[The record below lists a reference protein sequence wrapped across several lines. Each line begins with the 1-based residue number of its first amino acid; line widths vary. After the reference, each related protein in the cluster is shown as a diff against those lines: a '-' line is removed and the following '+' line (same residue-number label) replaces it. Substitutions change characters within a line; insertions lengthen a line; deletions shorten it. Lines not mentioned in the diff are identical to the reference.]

1 MSYTAAQQTAIINAM
16 PSKAT
21 ATIGGVSIQVDFR
34 TESMPV
40 MFDDG
45 SIEQG
50 KPYCIATSADV
61 AARSID
67 HGAALVIGS
76 TTWYCIGKTQ
86 KQDGMY
92 RLILSKTA

>member
-1 MSYTAAQQTAIINAM
+1 MLSAADQTAIIAGM

-21 ATIGGVSIQVDFR
+21 ATIATVAITVDFR
-34 TESMPV
+34 TESEPV
-40 MFDDG
+40 VYSDG

-50 KPYCIATSADV
+50 KPYCIATAADV

-67 HGAALVIGS
+67 HGTAIVIGS

-92 RLILSKTA
+92 RLILSKTV